1 MCGLFGVLGFNG
13 AVPEPGLAAR
23 MSAAVARRGPDD
35 SGEYREGSILL
46 GHRRLAIIDLSP
58 AGHQPMADAGGRYH
72 IVFNGTI
79 YNYPELR
86 EQLVGKGYRF
96 NSHSDTEVILNAYAC
111 WGEDAVA
118 RLHGM
123 FAFAIWDSEQ
133 RTLFVARDRI
143 GIKPLYYALADDGFY
158 FASSLQALLASGR
171 FDTAIDPVG
180 LHHQLSLHAVIP
192 APRTLLASIRKCRPA
207 HTLTVSPDGKIVE
220 RRYWDLVAKRPSERR
235 SPEEW
240 NERVH
245 DALMQAVKKRMTIA
259 DVPVGVLLSG
269 GLDSS
274 LLVALLA
281 EAGQQDL
288 RTYSI
293 GFEDQPEER
302 GNEFEFSDP
311 VAARYSSDHQKFL
324 IPNSE
329 VLTRLPE
336 AVAAMAEPM
345 FGQDAVAFYL
355 LAEQVSR
362 SVKVVQSGQG
372 ADEVFAGYFWY
383 AQMWAAQD
391 EPPLERFARR
401 YVDREHAEYLETVD
415 SRYHGDDYTAALIE
429 EYLDTE
435 HADSFLDA
443 VLRFDVT
450 TLIVD
455 DPVKRVD
462 NMTMAWGL
470 EARVPFLDHHLVELA
485 ASCPP
490 ELKLKHGGKGVLKEI
505 ARGRIPDAVIDRP
518 KGYFPMPALKYV
530 RGEFY
535 DFMKDTLDSRASR
548 ERGLFD
554 RDYIDRL
561 LAEPEAH
568 FTRLNGSKLWHSALL
583 EYWLQQHVDPVAGSA
598 GADSSA

>member
-1 MCGLFGVLGFNG
+1 MCGLFGALSFD
-13 AVPEPGLAAR
+13 ASAIDPDHAAR
-23 MSAAVARRGPDD
+23 MSQRVAQRGPDD
-35 SGEYREGSILL
+35 KGEFFDGPVML

-58 AGHQPMADAGGRYH
+58 AGHQPMQEVTGRYT

-86 EQLVGKGYRF
+86 EMLLEKGYRF
-96 NSHSDTEVILNAYAC
+96 NSHSDTEVITNAYAC
-111 WGEDAVA
+111 WGDACVE

-123 FAFAIWDSEQ
+123 FAFAIWDSVRQ
-133 RTLFVARDRI
+133 NLFLTRDRM
-143 GIKPLYYALADDGFY
+143 GIKPLYYAQSQKGFY
-158 FASSLQALLASGR
+158 FASNPQALLATGLFAR
-171 FDTAIDPVG
+171 DIDAVG

-192 APRTLLASIRKCRPA
+192 APRTLINSIRKCRPA
-207 HTLTVSPDGKIVE
+207 HYMNVSTDAKVNAE
-220 RRYWDLVAKRPSERR
+220 RYWSLIAKRPAAPMSEQD
-235 SPEEW
+235 W
-240 NERVH
+240 TDAIH
-245 DALMQAVKKRMTIA
+245 DALIQAVKKRLTIA

-281 EAGQQDL
+281 EAGQSDI

-324 IPNSE
+324 IPNAD

-336 AVAAMAEPM
+336 AVTAMAEPM

-355 LAEQVSR
+355 LSEQVSK

-383 AQMWAAQD
+383 EQMARA
-391 EPPLERFARR
+391 EGPALERFASR
-401 YVDREHAEYLETVD
+401 YVDRDHDEFCETV
-415 SRYHGDDYTAALIE
+415 SAPYRAEDYTADLIE
-429 EYLDTE
+429 EHLSTDE
-435 HADSFLDA
+435 ADSFMDA
-443 VLRFDVT
+443 VLRFDIT

-485 ASCPP
+485 ASCPV
-490 ELKLKHGGKGVLKEI
+490 ELKLKHHGKGVLKEI

-518 KGYFPMPALKYV
+518 KGYFPMPALKFV
-530 RGEFY
+530 RGDFY
-535 DFMKDTLDSRASR
+535 QFMADTLNSQRSL
-548 ERGLFD
+548 ERGLFN
-554 RDYIDRL
+554 RSYIDRL
-561 LAEPEAH
+561 LSEPEQH

-583 EYWLQQHVDPVAGSA
+583 EYWLQQHIDC
-598 GADSSA
+598 

>member
-1 MCGLFGVLGFNG
+1 MCGLFGALSFDQKAIN
-13 AVPEPGLAAR
+13 PELAER
-23 MSAAVARRGPDD
+23 MSARVARRGPDD
-35 SGEYREGSILL
+35 RGEFFDGPVML
-46 GHRRLAIIDLSP
+46 GHRRLSIIDLSP
-58 AGHQPMADAGGRYH
+58 AGHQPMQDFSRRFA

-86 EQLVGKGYRF
+86 EQLIDKGYRF
-96 NSHSDTEVILNAYAC
+96 NSHSDTEVIVNAYAC
-111 WGEDAVA
+111 WGEACVE

-133 RTLFVARDRI
+133 KNLFLARDRM
-143 GIKPLYYALADDGFY
+143 GIKPLYYALAPNGFY
-158 FASSLQALLASGR
+158 FASNPQALLATGL
-171 FDTAIDPVG
+171 FATDIDPVG

-192 APRTLLASIRKCRPA
+192 APRTLLKSIRKCRPA
-207 HTLTVSPDGKIVE
+207 FSMRVTTDSNVVE
-220 RRYWDLVAKRPSERR
+220 QRYWTLRAHRPAQ
-235 SPEEW
+235 PMTADEW
-240 NERVH
+240 NQAIH
-245 DALMQAVKKRMTIA
+245 DSLMQAVKKRLTIA

-281 EAGQQDL
+281 ESGQHDI
-288 RTYSI
+288 RTFSI

-311 VAARYSSDHQKFL
+311 VAQRYQTDHEKFL
-324 IPNSE
+324 VPNDE

-345 FGQDAVAFYL
+345 FGQDAVAFFL
-355 LAEQVSR
+355 LSEQVSK

-383 AQMWAAQD
+383 AEMWAAQE
-391 EPPLERFARR
+391 EPVLERFAKR
-401 YVDREHAEYLETVD
+401 YVDRDHVEFCDTVAEPYRGEDHT
-415 SRYHGDDYTAALIE
+415 SELIE
-429 EYLDTE
+429 ENLNTTQ
-435 HADSFLDA
+435 ADSFLDA

-470 EARVPFLDHHLVELA
+470 EARVPFLDHELVELA

-490 ELKLKHGGKGVLKEI
+490 ELKLKHDGKGLLKEI

-530 RGEFY
+530 RGDFY
-535 DFMKDTLDSRASR
+535 QFMADTLNSRQSR
-548 ERGLFD
+548 ERGLFN
-554 RDYIDRL
+554 RAYIDRL
-561 LAEPEAH
+561 LDQPEQH

-583 EYWLQQHVDPVAGSA
+583 EFWLQQHVDSL
-598 GADSSA
+598 

>member
-1 MCGLFGVLGFNG
+1 MCGLFGALSFNG
-13 AVPEPGLAAR
+13 NAISSEHAAS
-23 MSAAVARRGPDD
+23 MSARVAQRGPDD
-35 SGEYREGSILL
+35 KGEYFNGPVML
-46 GHRRLAIIDLSP
+46 GHRRLAIIDLSA
-58 AGHQPMADAGGRYH
+58 AGHQPMQDSSERYS

-86 EQLVGKGYRF
+86 TTLIDKGYQF
-96 NSHSDTEVILNAYAC
+96 KSQSDTEVIVNAYAC
-111 WGEDAVA
+111 WGDACVE

-123 FAFAIWDSEQ
+123 FAFAIWDSKRQ
-133 RTLFVARDRI
+133 NLFLARDRM
-143 GIKPLYYALADDGFY
+143 GIKPLYYAVSSRGFY
-158 FASSLQALLASGR
+158 FASNPQALLATGL
-171 FDTAIDPVG
+171 FATDIDPHG

-192 APRTLLASIRKCRPA
+192 APRTLLKAIKKCRPA
-207 HTLTVSPDGKIVE
+207 FYMNVTPGGKLTQE
-220 RRYWDLVAKRPSERR
+220 RYWTLIAKRPTEAMSA
-235 SPEEW
+235 EEW
-240 NERVH
+240 NQAIH
-245 DALMQAVKKRMTIA
+245 DSLMQAVKKRLTIA

-281 EAGQQDL
+281 EAGQHDI
-288 RTYSI
+288 RTFSI

-311 VAARYSSDHQKFL
+311 VAERYATDHQKFL

-336 AVAAMAEPM
+336 AVKAMAEPM

-355 LAEQVSR
+355 LSEQVSK

-383 AQMWAAQD
+383 AQMAAAGGAALD
-391 EPPLERFARR
+391 RFSSH
-401 YVDREHAEYLETVD
+401 YVDRDHDEYCDTVAAAYRGED
-415 SRYHGDDYTAALIE
+415 HTAALIE
-429 EYLDTE
+429 EQLNTDQAET
-435 HADSFLDA
+435 FIDA

-450 TLIVD
+450 TLVVD

-490 ELKLKHGGKGVLKEI
+490 ELKLKHEGKGVLKEI

-530 RGEFY
+530 RG
-535 DFMKDTLDSRASR
+535 DFFHFMADTLNSQRSRD
-548 ERGLFD
+548 RGLFN
-554 RDYIDRL
+554 RNYIDRL
-561 LAEPEAH
+561 LAEPEQH

-583 EYWLQQHVDPVAGSA
+583 EYWLQQHVDAL
-598 GADSSA
+598 